1 MEHFALTG
9 MTSDPRSGVVTDHKS
24 VHVVLDKKDMVDVQE
39 SVVRKLNSNINKF
52 YPDAGG
58 IMMGYQGIKLK
69 KSTSE
74 VTASNTHHLLHPVY
88 IRAKFFLFKP
98 QVGSELQCVVDK
110 RVDGLVTCLAH
121 GVFKVEVVNPPQ
133 AWENVFVG
141 QIVIVKVDAI
151 EQLAW
156 QEPKIVASLMEI
168 SDDIKA
174 QFFDIVESFD
184 EEEVETVT
192 DSGMFEYENNKVIN
206 DRSRAQVTISS
217 TSSGEDHAAS
227 PLNVKKRKAKD
238 ESKVDDEEAAK
249 SPVIKKRKSSKIA
262 PVAEPSVSESIFRR
276 TRHSSKSSV
285 DSEISPTSQSS
296 SSDHNIDKLCHPHS
310 HPVTPSSPLQ
320 LPVNSNPQPSTSTS
334 STPPSSELLSP
345 SKKKQKSLLS
355 PESFSPGKKNQTKS
369 SPELSSSVEENQKS
383 KPSGV
388 SSSPIKKRTS
398 TKLLSKILPKPSK
411 LNSADSGNDTDN
423 DDEQALNED
432 NLQHDNVVTENSIIT
447 ADSTGEAFLCKISAL
462 TQSSETLA
470 SEPAPPSPKKTP
482 VKLKTS
488 KDRKCCPPGFID
500 NTVKAT
506 DNKKARVH
514 LRGPT
519 GERFT
524 SYVAAWKWLDN
535 HPEYFVKEE
544 VTSDRELPSA
554 TVENQHEPVEIT
566 PVAAPEASEKSISE
580 SPKKKSKLRKPPKK
594 FVPTPVLEATSK
606 KQSEQLPAPDS
617 TPEVPESQ
625 NLLAMESETDY
636 QSQSLLEPVQ
646 PATVPNKVKKSPKVA
661 SDKTSLKKADAESKK
676 GSSKSEFFSL
686 GEGVTSVPASNSNV
700 DTLRTSTT
708 TSSDSSDDSDN
719 EENISQVTIPAKQTA
734 VPPIPPSSDSS
745 SYDSE
750 SSDDEQTIVSKTPT
764 RPSETVAN
772 KLEESSDSSDSDSS
786 EESPKTAE
794 TNKSNNAATGSATLP
809 TLSGDKGAKKL
820 GDSAAQKQGNTN
832 PAKKQSSSSSSS
844 DSEEE
849 SPKPVPAVPK
859 KKKMT
864 KTKNSPKSAS
874 KINTSTQ
881 DDKSPHLSS
890 TVVSG
895 VERLKDKMSVP
906 DGISPILKS
915 RHKPK
920 ADESYFDRVM
930 ANSKI
935 GSQSSE
941 NIQAGIESGTSDKNS
956 NVKDGKSIKNDKNA
970 NKKKKKKEKP
980 PGFL

>member
-1 MEHFALTG
+1 
-9 MTSDPRSGVVTDHKS
+9 
-24 VHVVLDKKDMVDVQE
+24 
-39 SVVRKLNSNINKF
+39 
-52 YPDAGG
+52 
-58 IMMGYQGIKLK
+58 
-69 KSTSE
+69 
-74 VTASNTHHLLHPVY
+74 
-88 IRAKFFLFKP
+88 
-98 QVGSELQCVVDK
+98 
-110 RVDGLVTCLAH
+110 
-121 GVFKVEVVNPPQ
+121 
-133 AWENVFVG
+133 
-141 QIVIVKVDAI
+141 
-151 EQLAW
+151 
-156 QEPKIVASLMEI
+156 
-168 SDDIKA
+168 
-174 QFFDIVESFD
+174 
-184 EEEVETVT
+184 
-192 DSGMFEYENNKVIN
+192 
-206 DRSRAQVTISS
+206 
-217 TSSGEDHAAS
+217 
-227 PLNVKKRKAKD
+227 
-238 ESKVDDEEAAK
+238 
-249 SPVIKKRKSSKIA
+249 
-262 PVAEPSVSESIFRR
+262 
-276 TRHSSKSSV
+276 
-285 DSEISPTSQSS
+285 
-296 SSDHNIDKLCHPHS
+296 
-310 HPVTPSSPLQ
+310 
-320 LPVNSNPQPSTSTS
+320 
-334 STPPSSELLSP
+334 
-345 SKKKQKSLLS
+345 
-355 PESFSPGKKNQTKS
+355 
-369 SPELSSSVEENQKS
+369 
-383 KPSGV
+383 
-388 SSSPIKKRTS
+388 
-398 TKLLSKILPKPSK
+398 
-411 LNSADSGNDTDN
+411 
-423 DDEQALNED
+423 
-432 NLQHDNVVTENSIIT
+432 
-447 ADSTGEAFLCKISAL
+447 
-462 TQSSETLA
+462 
-470 SEPAPPSPKKTP
+470 
-482 VKLKTS
+482 
-488 KDRKCCPPGFID
+488 
-500 NTVKAT
+500 
-506 DNKKARVH
+506 
-514 LRGPT
+514 
-519 GERFT
+519 
-524 SYVAAWKWLDN
+524 
-535 HPEYFVKEE
+535 
-544 VTSDRELPSA
+544 
-554 TVENQHEPVEIT
+554 
-566 PVAAPEASEKSISE
+566 VAAPEASEKSISE

-594 FVPTPVLEATSK
+594 FVPTPVLEAASK
-606 KQSEQLPAPDS
+606 KQSEQLQAPDS

-646 PATVPNKVKKSPKVA
+646 LATVPNKAKKSPKVA
-661 SDKTSLKKADAESKK
+661 SDKTKKADAESKK
-676 GSSKSEFFSL
+676 GSFKAEFSSL
-686 GEGVTSVPASNSNV
+686 GEGVNSVPASNTNV

-719 EENISQVTIPAKQTA
+719 EENLSQVTIPAKQTA

-794 TNKSNNAATGSATLP
+794 TNKSNNVATGSATLP
-809 TLSGDKGAKKL
+809 TLS

-832 PAKKQSSSSSSS
+832 PAKKQSRSSSSS

-980 PGFL
+980 PGFLWLG